1 MALQYTN
8 RRGQTY
14 VLHQGTTKTGKPKY
28 YFSLK
33 TEGNVLDSIPEGY
46 EIYENPNSQVYLRKI
61 QPKVFSDRE
70 LETVEQGIK
79 RYSKIKKFIIEVKD
93 KSIIIHLPDQDVGNV
108 SDILSLLGGRD
119 TSSKHLD
126 TLLTYTPMMRFLRR
140 KDSKNFF
147 VQRWCFRGSVDDWID
162 LDAGEDLES
171 LVKKYAPHLGQESFY
186 ELYGF

>member
-1 MALQYTN
+1 MALKYTN

-14 VLHQGTTKTGKPKY
+14 FLHQGTTKTGKPKY

-33 TEGNVLDSIPEGY
+33 PKGNLINVIPDGY

-61 QPKVFSDRE
+61 KPKLFSDRE

-79 RYSKIKKFIIEVKD
+79 QYSKVKNFIIDVKD
-93 KSIIIHLPDQDVGNV
+93 KSIIIYLPDQDVDNL
-108 SDILSLLGGRD
+108 SDILSELGGRD
-119 TSSKHLD
+119 ISSRHIE
-126 TLLTYTPMMRFLRR
+126 TLLTYGPMMRFLRR
-140 KDSKNFF
+140 KDSKKFW

-162 LDAGEDLES
+162 LAAGEDLES

>member
-1 MALQYTN
+1 MVLQYIN

-14 VLHQGTTKTGKPKY
+14 VLHQSTTKTGKPKY

-33 TEGNVLDSIPEGY
+33 TEGNLLDSIPEGF

-70 LETVEQGIK
+70 LEIVDQGIK
-79 RYSKIKKFIIEVKD
+79 QYSKVKNFIIDVKD
-93 KSIIIHLPDQDVGNV
+93 KSIIIYLADQDVDKL
-108 SDILSLLGGRD
+108 SDILSELGGRD
-119 TSSKHLD
+119 TSSRHIE
-126 TLLTYTPMMRFLRR
+126 TLLTYGPMMRFLKK
-140 KDSKNFF
+140 KDSKNFW
-147 VQRWCFRGSVDDWID
+147 VQRWCFRGAVDDWID

>member
-14 VLHQGTTKTGKPKY
+14 FLHQGTTKTGKPKY

-33 TEGNVLDSIPEGY
+33 TEGNLIESIPEGF
-46 EIYENPNSQVYLRKI
+46 EIYENPNAQVYLRKI

-70 LETVEQGIK
+70 LEAVDQGIK
-79 RYSKIKKFIIEVKD
+79 KYSKIKNFILDVKD
-93 KSIIIHLPDQDVGNV
+93 NSIIIHLPEQNVGNI
-108 SDILSLLGGRD
+108 SEILTASGR
-119 TSSKHLD
+119 KD
-126 TLLTYTPMMRFLRR
+126 TLLNDLESLLTYNPMMRFLRK
-140 KDSKNFF
+140 KDSKSVR

-162 LDAGEDLES
+162 LDEGEDLER

-186 ELYGF
+186 DLYGF

>member
-14 VLHQGTTKTGKPKY
+14 ILHQGTTKTGKPKY

-33 TEGNVLDSIPEGY
+33 TEGNLIDAIPEGF

-70 LETVEQGIK
+70 LEIVNQGIK
-79 RYSKIKKFIIEVKD
+79 KYSKVKHFIIDVKD
-93 KSIIIHLPDQDVGNV
+93 KTIIIYLADEDVLNMPA
-108 SDILSLLGGRD
+108 ILSPFVGRD
-119 TSSKHLD
+119 TSLKHLE
-126 TLLTYTPMMRFLRR
+126 TLLTYGPMMRFLKR
-140 KDSKNFF
+140 KNSKSFG

-162 LDAGEDLES
+162 LDEGEDLES

>member
-1 MALQYTN
+1 MVLQYTN

-14 VLHQGTTKTGKPKY
+14 VLHQSTTKTGKPKY

-33 TEGNVLDSIPEGY
+33 TEGNLLDSIPEGF

-70 LETVEQGIK
+70 LEIVDQGIK
-79 RYSKIKKFIIEVKD
+79 KYSKIKNFIIDVKD
-93 KSIIIHLPDQDVGNV
+93 HSMIIHLPDQDVGKV
-108 SDILSLLGGRD
+108 SDILSSFGGYNASQHL
-119 TSSKHLD
+119 TS
-126 TLLTYTPMMRFLRR
+126 LLTYTPMMRFRRR
-140 KDSKNFF
+140 KDSKNFW

>member
-1 MALQYTN
+1 MALKYTN

-33 TEGNVLDSIPEGY
+33 TEGNVIDSIPEGY

-79 RYSKIKKFIIEVKD
+79 RYSKIKHFIIDVKD
-93 KSIIIHLPDQDVGNV
+93 KSIIIYLADEDVLNLPDNLQP
-108 SDILSLLGGRD
+108 I
-119 TSSKHLD
+119 
-126 TLLTYTPMMRFLRR
+126 RR
-140 KDSKNFF
+140 E
-147 VQRWCFRGSVDDWID
+147 R
-162 LDAGEDLES
+162 
-171 LVKKYAPHLGQESFY
+171 
-186 ELYGF
+186 